1 MDSAVAIV
9 LPESA
14 SSAPTRAASGV
25 ASGASGAIDDP
36 GSVRDLMH
44 NGPVIS
50 VASLSKRFRGG
61 VLAVDDLSF
70 EVEAGQVCGLL
81 GPNGAGKT
89 TTLRVMLGLVRPTK
103 GGASI
108 FGQRIKPGAPVLAR
122 VGTVIEQAA
131 FVPYLSGM
139 RNLKLWWQSASAPWP
154 APGLDRALEIAGLGP
169 AIERKVK
176 TYSLGMHQRLG
187 VARALLG
194 NPDLLVLDEP
204 TVGLD
209 PQEMRSIR
217 ALLKDLGRQG
227 VSVLFSSHHLAEVEE
242 VCSYVVVMDRGRLVA
257 EGTIADLTRTNAR
270 TAYFEVDD
278 REAAR
283 EILQRMPGVGA
294 VTDDISGLVVDLD
307 GVPRAHAVAAL
318 VHGGVGVETVTQ
330 RHRLEDAF
338 VGLLGEETMRQEATR
353 R

>member
-1 MDSAVAIV
+1 
-9 LPESA
+9 
-14 SSAPTRAASGV
+14 
-25 ASGASGAIDDP
+25 
-36 GSVRDLMH
+36 MH
-44 NGPVIS
+44 DGPVIS
-50 VASLSKRFRGG
+50 VASLTKRFGGG

-70 EVEAGQVCGLL
+70 AVAPSQVCGML

-89 TTLRVMLGLVRPTK
+89 TTLRVLLGLVRPTK
-103 GGASI
+103 GAASI
-108 FGQRIKPGAPVLAR
+108 FGQRIRPGAPVLAR

-139 RNLKLWWQSASAPWP
+139 RNLKLWWQAAGTSWP
-154 APGLDRALEIAGLGP
+154 PPGLDRALDIAGLGP
-169 AIERKVK
+169 AIDRKVK

-194 NPDLLVLDEP
+194 NPDLLILDEP

-217 ALLKDLGRQG
+217 ALLKDLGREG

-257 EGTIADLTRTNAR
+257 EGTIEELTRAGAR

-278 REAAR
+278 KETARRILRE
-283 EILQRMPGVGA
+283 LPGVA
-294 VTDDISGLVVDLD
+294 SVTDDVTGLVVDLD
-307 GVPRAHAVAAL
+307 GVPRAQAVAAL

-338 VGLLGEETMRQEATR
+338 VGLLGEETMRQ
-353 R
+353 